1 MNAHAAVNLEAETR
15 KQALKRQGNQRV
27 NNMQNLDSF
36 TKIIFIDMS
45 HRNCF

>member
-15 KQALKRQGNQRV
+15 KQALKRQGNQRD
-27 NNMQNLDSF
+27 NLDSF

-45 HRNCF
+45 HWNCF